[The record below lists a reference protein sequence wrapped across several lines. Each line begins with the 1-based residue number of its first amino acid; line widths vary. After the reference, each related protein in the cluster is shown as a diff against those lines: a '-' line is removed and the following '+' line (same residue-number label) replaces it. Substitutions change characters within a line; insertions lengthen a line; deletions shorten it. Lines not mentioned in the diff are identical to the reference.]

1 MAEPG
6 GDDDTGGNG
15 LRAIAHVYS
24 PAEADVLAATLRAY
38 GFDVHAGSRA
48 AISVMP
54 DLLVALGGIPISV
67 RASEWDDAVALM
79 AEIDQGWTSPAPPF
93 TDHEAVSGAVSI
105 GSTLLG
111 GPPMP
116 RIEGDYAWRPAQ
128 RRPEPSG
135 R

>member
-1 MAEPG
+1 MTDPG
-6 GDDDTGGNG
+6 ADDSG
-15 LRAIAHVYS
+15 LFAIAHVYS
-24 PAEADVLAATLRAY
+24 PAEADVIAATLRAY
-38 GFDVHAGSRA
+38 GFTVYAGSRA

-54 DLLVALGGIPISV
+54 DLMVALGGIPICV
-67 RASEWDDAVALM
+67 PAHEAEGAVALM
-79 AEIDQGWTSPAPPF
+79 GEIDEGWSEPSAPF
-93 TDHEAVSGAVSI
+93 DDNAAVNGAVSI

-116 RIEGDYAWRPAQ
+116 RIQGDYAWRSAQ

>member
-1 MAEPG
+1 MSETGA
-6 GDDDTGGNG
+6 DDSG
-15 LRAIAHVYS
+15 LFAIAHVYS
-24 PAEADVLAATLRAY
+24 PAEADVLAATLQAY
-38 GFDVHAGSRA
+38 GLTVYAGSRA

-54 DLLVALGGIPISV
+54 DMMVALGGIPICV
-67 RASEWDDAVALM
+67 PAHEVDEAVALM
-79 AEIDQGWTSPAPPF
+79 GEIDQGWSEPAAPF
-93 TDHEAVSGAVSI
+93 DDNAAVNGAVSI

-116 RIEGDYAWRPAQ
+116 RIEGEHAWRPAQ